1 MIIKQQEE
9 LETTISNK
17 QVPRVSSVTRWTA
30 FWASLVATLLLISTI
45 IPLEIM
51 RITSVPLII
60 AAIVAL
66 VSTILLVIRSR
77 WTTLVATL
85 LQAYL
90 LVSTWTSPIVMDS
103 LSSPKGQIGGLGH
116 SISDELVA
124 CITILAFVCSLG
136 TTIQYFRG
144 SSQKTPRW
152 YTVALNL
159 VIGLTIGIILMS
171 VVSLPPSVTGTSM
184 TNGVPTVHMNATT
197 FLQKTVTLSK
207 GDKLLLVDDAPVEHI
222 LFNGSWQNGAP
233 HTAQEQGAPTVN
245 GIILNKNST
254 TIGPFVTAGTYHIY
268 CSLHPTMDL
277 TIIVQ

>member
-1 MIIKQQEE
+1 M
-9 LETTISNK
+9 
-17 QVPRVSSVTRWTA
+17 
-30 FWASLVATLLLISTI
+30 
-45 IPLEIM
+45 
-51 RITSVPLII
+51 PLII

-66 VSTILLVIRSR
+66 VSTILPVIRSR
-77 WTTLVATL
+77 WTTLVATI

-90 LVSTWTSPIVMDS
+90 LVSTWASPVVMDS
-103 LSSPKGQIGGLGH
+103 LSSPKGQIGEGLMA
-116 SISDELVA
+116 SISDELVV

-136 TTIQYFRG
+136 YDYSVFSGQ
-144 SSQKTPRW
+144 QPEDPCW

-184 TNGVPTVHMNATT
+184 TNGVPTVHMNATA

-207 GDKLLLVDDAPVEHI
+207 GDKLLLVDDASVEHI

-268 CSLHPTMDL
+268 CSLHPNMDL